1 LFDLGSRSSRLTAAQ
16 SQGDDL
22 YLYDKPPKP
31 PAMPCRW
38 FLICGYRIAGRAG
51 PDTATTDRQ
60 GPRISAKARGSPS
73 KATSLQ
79 RLPLFKDYLS
89 SKATSLQRLPPKPK
103 GYPLKAE
110 GAASEDPF
118 AGGDESPSAAVRP
131 RSSDSRPIHSDSW
144 AGTPRDFL
152 ARHPATHQVRRA
164 TAKVTR
170 GTRRP

>member
-51 PDTATTDRQ
+51 PTRPRRTGATNQRKGSRITLQ
-60 GPRISAKARGSPS
+60 G
-73 KATSLQ
+73 
-79 RLPLFKDYLS
+79 YLS
-89 SKATSLQRLPPKPK
+89 SKTTSLLFKDCLASEALSLFK
-103 GYPLKAE
+103 GCLKAK
-110 GAASEDPF
+110 GAAAEGPF
-118 AGGDESPSAAVRP
+118 AGGDENQSAAVRP
-131 RSSDSRPIHSDSW
+131 RSSDSQPIHSDSW
-144 AGTPRDFL
+144 AGTPLLGQALRDFL
-152 ARHPATHQVRRA
+152 AKHPATRPVRRA